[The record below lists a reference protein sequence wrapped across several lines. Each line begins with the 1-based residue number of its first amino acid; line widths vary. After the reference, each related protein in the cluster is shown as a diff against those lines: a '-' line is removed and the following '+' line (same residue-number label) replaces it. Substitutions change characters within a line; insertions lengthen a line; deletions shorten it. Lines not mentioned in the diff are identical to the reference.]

1 METSA
6 SRCKRSDGGTH
17 LLLGPLFP
25 LSMAI
30 LPSSSCVAF
39 AFFLSLGL
47 LCVDNVNMVLLRAH
61 LGGMGAVGWACDKE
75 RVVGM
80 VV

>member
-1 METSA
+1 M
-6 SRCKRSDGGTH
+6 DGGTH

-30 LPSSSCVAF
+30 LPSLSCAAF

-47 LCVDNVNMVLLRAH
+47 LCVDNVNMVLLWAH
-61 LGGMGAVGWACDKE
+61 LGGTGAVGWACDEE

>member
-1 METSA
+1 MEMSA
-6 SRCKRSDGGTH
+6 SRRKRLDGGTH

-30 LPSSSCVAF
+30 SPSLSCAAF

-47 LCVDNVNMVLLRAH
+47 LCVDNVDTVLLRAC
-61 LGGMGAVGWACDKE
+61 LGGMGAVGWACNEE

>member
-6 SRCKRSDGGTH
+6 SRRKRSDGGAH

-30 LPSSSCVAF
+30 SPSSSCAAF

-47 LCVDNVNMVLLRAH
+47 LCVDNVDTVLLRAR
-61 LGGMGAVGWACDKE
+61 LGGTGAVGWACDEE